1 MGGQIV
7 SKTSSDGSLKYV
19 GPHEFTNAGN
29 DNFFYIH
36 ILFIG
41 RLLIQYFAVDAII
54 CVY

>member
-29 DNFFYIH
+29 DNFFLHTYLVYWKTIDS
-36 ILFIG
+36 IL
-41 RLLIQYFAVDAII
+41 
-54 CVY
+54 CC